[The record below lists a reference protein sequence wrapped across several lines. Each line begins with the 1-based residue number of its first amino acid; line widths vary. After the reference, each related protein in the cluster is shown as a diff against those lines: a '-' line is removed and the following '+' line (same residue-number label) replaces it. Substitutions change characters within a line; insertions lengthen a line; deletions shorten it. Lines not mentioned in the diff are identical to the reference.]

1 MTQPAKLR
9 QIKAMVFPDLK
20 PAAFD
25 GEKPSLRWVA
35 PTSLMVDATYQRDLS
50 ERSVRL
56 IRRMIEGF
64 AWNRLKPPIV
74 VEVGSGV
81 LHIVDGQ
88 HTAIVAAS
96 IGIPQ
101 IPVFIVRADG
111 VDERARAFVGHNSDR
126 VAVSPFDIYRALLAS
141 GDPDAVDVDNVC
153 KRAGV
158 RIRYISPSSAIAEGD
173 TAAVGVVRGLVRR
186 RGVIPARKVL
196 QCLVKAKRAPITAAE
211 ILAAENII
219 CVEMPGVDLDELTA
233 VIRIDGSGGLAKAHA
248 KAKAERGRYWRA
260 VMQRWLS
267 RLNGSMAA

>member
-1 MTQPAKLR
+1 MTKLR
-9 QIKAMVFPDLK
+9 PIKPMMFPDLK
-20 PAAFD
+20 PGAFD
-25 GEKPSLRWVA
+25 GDKPSLKWVA

-74 VEVGSGV
+74 VQVGAAGA

-101 IPVFIVRADG
+101 IPVFIVKADNL
-111 VDERARAFVGHNSDR
+111 DERARAFVGHNSDR
-126 VAVSPFDIYRALLAS
+126 VAVSQFDIYRALLAS
-141 GDPDAVDVDNVC
+141 ADPDAVDVDNVC
-153 KRAGV
+153 RRAGV
-158 RIRYISPSSAIAEGD
+158 RIRMISPSSAIAEGD
-173 TAAVGVVRGLVRR
+173 TAAIGVVRALVRR

-219 CVEMPGVDLDELTA
+219 CVERPNVDLDDLTA
-233 VIRIDGSGGLAKAHA
+233 VIRIEGSDGLAKAHA
-248 KAKAERGRYWRA
+248 KAKADRA
-260 VMQRWLS
+260 RIWLCVMNRWIS
-267 RLNGSMAA
+267 RLDRSAAA